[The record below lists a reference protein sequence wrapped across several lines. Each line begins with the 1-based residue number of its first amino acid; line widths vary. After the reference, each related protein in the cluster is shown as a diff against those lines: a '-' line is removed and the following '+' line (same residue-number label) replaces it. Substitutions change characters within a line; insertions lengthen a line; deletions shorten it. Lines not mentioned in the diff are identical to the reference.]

1 MKEREMAKRNLVLQ
15 AIVGSRLYGTQT
27 ESSDTDYMGIFI
39 PDKEYVLGTSVVE
52 QVEIKTNP
60 SSNPRANT
68 KDDTDCVIYSLP
80 KFFRMLTANNPT
92 ALELLFCGDQVVYDT
107 QIGRRIIA
115 NAHLF
120 ISQKAKHTYCG
131 YAFAQKCKVLNKKD
145 RYSQF
150 VVALDRLNSYLAEGI
165 TKLPVR
171 LEMNTDL
178 VKAGFWKVIEKGED
192 VLAAKQKLEKEL
204 AEYGRRLEQ
213 VKTLGYDPKFICHVV
228 RLLDE
233 GIELLQTG
241 RLTMPLPSAP
251 LVLEIKQGRHPL
263 PWILK
268 EIDAR
273 EAKIEEVFK
282 TCKLQHTADLKAI
295 NKLQVELLEEF
306 YYGLGS
312 FHYADAGIDVTK
324 YAEIRVGPEPTTT
337 VGHNRKEG

>member
-145 RYSQF
+145 LMQS
-150 VVALDRLNSYLAEGI
+150 
-165 TKLPVR
+165 
-171 LEMNTDL
+171 EMMQ
-178 VKAGFWKVIEKGED
+178 AF
-192 VLAAKQKLEKEL
+192 
-204 AEYGRRLEQ
+204 
-213 VKTLGYDPKFICHVV
+213 LG
-228 RLLDE
+228 
-233 GIELLQTG
+233 
-241 RLTMPLPSAP
+241 
-251 LVLEIKQGRHPL
+251 
-263 PWILK
+263 
-268 EIDAR
+268 IDAGG
-273 EAKIEEVFK
+273 A
-282 TCKLQHTADLKAI
+282 
-295 NKLQVELLEEF
+295 
-306 YYGLGS
+306 
-312 FHYADAGIDVTK
+312 
-324 YAEIRVGPEPTTT
+324 
-337 VGHNRKEG
+337 